1 MKTLFSQARDTLWD
15 LSKETWHVSY
25 TLFKLMIPILILVK
39 ALEELGAFP
48 YIDLAFQP
56 LMSLVGLPESMGLV
70 WTTTMLT
77 NMYGGM
83 IVFFQLAANEQLT
96 VAQVTVLATLMLMAH
111 SLPVEVRIVQKAGVR
126 LPVALLTR
134 LLGALLLAMLMN
146 VVYSAG
152 DFHQQPVELAW
163 VPQSAEQS
171 LLLWAWD
178 QVQSMAMITVIIGVL
193 LGFLRFLRFVGIE
206 RLMIRL
212 LQPLL
217 RFLGVGPEATSLT
230 IIGVTLGLSFGGGLL
245 IQESRAGHVS
255 DRDIFLSL
263 TLLGLCHSMIEDT
276 LLALMMGADVSGVL
290 WMRLVFGLCVVAI
303 VARLPGLDS
312 DRFRARWLVSTAQ
325 FRPRSVKS

>member
-1 MKTLFSQARDTLWD
+1 MKTSFSAACAVLWD
-15 LSKETWHVSY
+15 LAKETWRVSY
-25 TLFKLMIPILILVK
+25 TLFKLMVPILILVK

-48 YIDLAFQP
+48 YINLVFQP

-70 WTTTMLT
+70 WTTTLLT

-83 IVFFQLAANEQLT
+83 IVFFQLAATEQLT
-96 VAQVTVLATLMLMAH
+96 VAQVTVLATLLLMAH

-126 LPVALLTR
+126 FPAALLTR

-146 VVYSAG
+146 AIYTLG
-152 DFHQQPVELAW
+152 DFHQEPVKLLW
-163 VPQSAEQS
+163 SPQSGEQT
-171 LLLWAWD
+171 LIQWAWD
-178 QVQSMAMITVIIGVL
+178 QIQSMVMIVFIIGGL

-217 RFLGVGPEATSLT
+217 RFLGIGPEATSLT

-245 IQESRAGHVS
+245 IQESRAGHIS

-276 LLALMMGADVSGVL
+276 LLALMMGADISGVL
-290 WMRLVFGLCVVAI
+290 WLRLAFGLCVVAL
-303 VARLPGLDS
+303 VARLPLLNHKG
-312 DRFRARWLVSTAQ
+312 FRARYLVSTAK
-325 FRPRSVKS
+325 FRPHSAKS